1 MELTFSN
8 DFESAERL
16 DNIMNSYSGRDHGS
30 IMADE
35 YSMTVMLVLL
45 ASQKIVATECS
56 YPFDLDIRNDSGLM
70 AVYSEL
76 ARETHWRQFQR
87 TEVERIRIN
96 ALRQMQQIGKPFYD
110 GDFICYQEGRIC
122 VHCGNLELPHLLIY
136 LASHEQVEQF
146 YVFAYPHRTTEDHTA
161 KYYRFDLSD
170 TAIKG
175 AKIYQDS
182 AWERVRRASEAS
194 GVVFPVIPSQEDDPA
209 SPL

>member
-16 DNIMNSYSGRDHGS
+16 DNIMNSYSGRDRGS
-30 IMADE
+30 IMADD

-45 ASQKIVATECS
+45 ANRKIVVTEFS
-56 YPFDLDIRNDSGLM
+56 YPFDQDIRNDSGMM

-76 ARETHWRQFQR
+76 ARETRWRQFQR

-96 ALRQMQQIGKPFYD
+96 ALRQMMQMGKPFYD
-110 GDFICYQEGRIC
+110 GEFICYQEGRIC
-122 VHCGNLELPHLLIY
+122 VHCGNLTLPDLLTY
-136 LASHEQVEQF
+136 LARHERVEQLYIF
-146 YVFAYPHRTTEDHTA
+146 TYPSWTEDRTA

-175 AKIYQDS
+175 AKIYQDA
-182 AWERVRRASEAS
+182 AWEKIRRASEAS
-194 GVVFPVIPSQEDDPA
+194 GVVFPVIPSQEDDPV